1 MIGNPLNLESKDTN
15 ELIYKTENNS
25 ETQRTDRQLTV
36 AIEMR
41 RVGIC
46 TSRLADVNNYMQ
58 D

>member
-1 MIGNPLNLESKDTN
+1 MLSKDTN

-46 TSRLADVNNYMQ
+46 TSRLADVNNYIQ